1 MKNAVD
7 RLQRSVGQLVQSVAL
22 QVVFFGIEQKGE
34 PGELLL
40 SLKSGLRFTFG
51 CAGDGSVLVTTFDG
65 EIGDAPHTFTTW
77 RPISEANGQ
86 LEKVLVNDSS
96 IHLQIGGNRLAI
108 TNDDDQIM
116 VTLKGE
122 ALPKEVYQRG

>member
-22 QVVFFGIEQKGE
+22 QVVFFGLEQQGE
-34 PGELLL
+34 AGELLL
-40 SLKSGLRFTFG
+40 SFESGLRFTFG

-65 EIGDAPHTFTTW
+65 EIGDAPHTSTTW
-77 RPISEANGQ
+77 RPISEATGQ
-86 LEKVLVNDSS
+86 LEKVFVKDSS
-96 IHLQIGGNRLAI
+96 IRLQIDGTLLAI
-108 TNDDDQIM
+108 TNDDDQM
-116 VTLKGE
+116 KVTLKGE